1 MSNSLVEDSYMKG
14 FFFFLLLLS
23 LCGLFIFPMNLLSLY
38 KNVNK
43 YCKWYNQEVLL
54 DRLNNLMILYV
65 FIYKIKLL
73 TITILAYYKYYGYQ
87 INNHLFITSKYILL
101 ISSCLLI

>member
-1 MSNSLVEDSYMKG
+1 
-14 FFFFLLLLS
+14 
-23 LCGLFIFPMNLLSLY
+23 
-38 KNVNK
+38 
-43 YCKWYNQEVLL
+43 
-54 DRLNNLMILYV
+54 MILYV

-101 ISSCLLI
+101 ISSCLLIWVALLTINVRKKERGKYSLISVFLISSPIFSFCFRFN